1 MERELLV
8 AAAKELNE
16 VLGLS
21 PAMNLKAPKKEL
33 IKQFRA
39 NLEEILPEDSF
50 SKETTKVINHYLN
63 KAKKVETE
71 EDVDDDTT
79 GEQEEVVKMTPEK
92 KEKKEMKEIKIKQ
105 EEAEVEAVEREV
117 TDFEESFDKAIEEEM
132 KGPRKKTLN
141 QKKADEKSKQAKVA
155 KALVLEKRAF
165 VAALIEEGTHTKAEI
180 MDLAIAKYP
189 DWNPVS
195 LSTMLTDGS
204 NPRYN
209 VFDALVLKDK
219 DTKLLSFVKEG

>member
-1 MERELLV
+1 MEREILV

-50 SKETTKVINHYLN
+50 SKETTKVINYYLN

-71 EDVDDDTT
+71 DDVAGDVME
-79 GEQEEVVKMTPEK
+79 EQEEVVKLK
-92 KEKKEMKEIKIKQ
+92 LEKKEMKEIKIKQ

-141 QKKADEKSKQAKVA
+141 QKKADEKSKQAKAA

-165 VAALIEEGTHTKAEI
+165 VAALIKEGTHTKAEI
-180 MDLAIAKYP
+180 MDIAIAKYP